1 MEDQMLDDLAHEMY
15 EIVHEIIKKYQFRD
29 RNQICCYD
37 ITVSQCYVL
46 YEVKSGPLTMRNLAS
61 RLFLDISTMSRV
73 VDQLQKK
80 NYIVREP
87 DIADRRITY
96 VSLTKAGKALLS
108 SIESDLIA
116 TEKEILKKITPAAR
130 HSVLFVLRELAK
142 SIDNWQSTCCTVSHA
157 KG

>member
-1 MEDQMLDDLAHEMY
+1 MLDDLALEMY

-46 YEVKSGPLTMRNLAS
+46 YELKGGPLTMRNIAS
-61 RLFLDISTMSRV
+61 KLFLDISTMSRV

-80 NYIVREP
+80 NYIVREQ
-87 DIADRRITY
+87 DMADRRITY
-96 VSLTKAGKALLS
+96 VSLTKGGKALLS
-108 SIESDLIA
+108 SIESDLIS

-130 HSVLFVLRELAK
+130 HSVLFVLRDLAK
-142 SIDNWQSTCCTVSHA
+142 SLDNWQNTCCTVTS
-157 KG
+157 KT